1 MASWR
6 MAGIRAAGRASS
18 DLCGVSGSADG
29 DGQVRGGDAFG
40 AGEDQAERKERIEAV
55 WRCRIPTIPGKS
67 NPALS
72 SKSEP
77 VYVRLPPR
85 FTAIRASGEGLPPPS
100 SWRSKI
106 RYRGIRAPPGVES
119 KRQSN
124 PSVPASPFVMQWKGG
139 RANTDSRGSAPP
151 ESRGSRAVGGRIR
164 SQRAEPG

>member
-1 MASWR
+1 
-6 MAGIRAAGRASS
+6 
-18 DLCGVSGSADG
+18 VSGSADG

-85 FTAIRASGEGLPPPS
+85 FAAIRASGEGLPPPS

-106 RYRGIRAPPGVES
+106 RYRGIRAPPGVEKHVARCPKCRDHLDEELGS
-119 KRQSN
+119 AAAMR
-124 PSVPASPFVMQWKGG
+124 SPFRRYVE
-139 RANTDSRGSAPP
+139 RLI
-151 ESRGSRAVGGRIR
+151 E
-164 SQRAEPG
+164 AERKKAAKR